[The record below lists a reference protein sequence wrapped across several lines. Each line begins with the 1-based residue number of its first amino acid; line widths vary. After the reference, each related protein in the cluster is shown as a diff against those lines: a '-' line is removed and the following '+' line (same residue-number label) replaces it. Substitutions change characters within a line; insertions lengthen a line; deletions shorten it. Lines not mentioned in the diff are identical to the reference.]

1 MNPLPLPRYVLSG
14 PHLSGYRVVLGY
26 ETLADAQDAQAALA
40 LPMDGV
46 GLDREGQV
54 SDEIGQ
60 LTDVFER
67 PFDGED
73 DPRLRV
79 ARVLT
84 RAEAEAVLE
93 HSGDLI
99 AILSA
104 LPEAGPAEVGWRPEV
119 RAFAD
124 LMEKTL
130 QANDHKGGWKDELP
144 SLDLLPRLRE
154 ETVELEEAIAFWITQ
169 TNWGEAAL
177 YMPRAVERVAREAA
191 DVANFAMMIADVC
204 GALPPPPL
212 DRAGGGAVEGEG

>member
-40 LPMDGV
+40 LPMGGV

-104 LPEAGPAEVGWRPEV
+104 LPEAGPAEVGWRPIESAPRDGTHI
-119 RAFAD
+119 RA
-124 LMEKTL
+124 L
-130 QANDHKGGWKDELP
+130 QEGTTFGWWDGRQAPEIQTVVHWWGNP
-144 SLDLLPRLRE
+144 GE
-154 ETVELEEAIAFWITQ
+154 EGFYTSVNELEPQQPFQATHWRPLD
-169 TNWGEAAL
+169 G
-177 YMPRAVERVAREAA
+177 
-191 DVANFAMMIADVC
+191 
-204 GALPPPPL
+204 LPPSP
-212 DRAGGGAVEGEG
+212 AG